1 MSPIHMRSKARH
13 PFLLI
18 PGLWNEV
25 VHIKSRGAA
34 ISWAISPALRTH
46 ESRRTKNKVFEIS
59 EIITP
64 ATKAVLVAARSNLI
78 VF

>member
-1 MSPIHMRSKARH
+1 MNPIPTRSNYQSLA
-13 PFLLI
+13 I
-18 PGLWNEV
+18 PSLWNEV

-34 ISWAISPALRTH
+34 ISWAITPALRTH

-64 ATKAVLVAARSNLI
+64 AAKAVLVAARSNLI